1 MTSPHDDSIINTIT
15 TSANT
20 VSTND
25 DSTQDDKK
33 PLTTTAI
40 GTDAS
45 SVANTTNANTAT
57 HHMVNNQVSTNSAN
71 ASTAN
76 SMSDKMDKISDT
88 ALTSNHSNPDNA
100 NMGAIIDTADSGD
113 VQNTVSTDSDD
124 IDDSHIPLS
133 IRLYANL
140 MTWMQTIPDKFRK
153 WASDDNKNKID
164 RDRKLAFILTPVFLF
179 IISNFFSLT
188 VSYIVIFSFMMR
200 NHLSFNDAINP
211 ASAFYNKYLGI
222 IVAVIAMFTVMFS
235 PAVKDVL
242 SYNGGYHASLKPDKL
257 TADMHTKDSKRA
269 IIMTLIIGVFGGMLV
284 WIIHTLLINGLV
296 MLGADGVAV
305 DSNTSKTVV
314 GGLESSNGGSTSGA
328 DSSSGAAI
336 GYSTVGIVISVVW
349 SILIS
354 PFFEEL
360 IYRGFI
366 SRSLVESSF
375 MRNKSTGKRS
385 AWQSLIVCIICG
397 LWFGVGHITGADNM
411 SKTVFLVVFMTCFGA
426 VLTWLSCVKYKSIW
440 PGLLVHITYNL
451 VSLAPLLLGL

>member
-15 TSANT
+15 TSAST

-25 DSTQDDKK
+25 DSTQDDKE
-33 PLTTTAI
+33 PLTTTVI

-45 SVANTTNANTAT
+45 LVANTTNASTAA
-57 HHMVNNQVSTNSAN
+57 HHMVNNQVGTTSAS

-76 SMSDKMDKISDT
+76 SISE
-88 ALTSNHSNPDNA
+88 LTSNHSNPDNA
-100 NMGAIIDTADSGD
+100 NMGASIDGGD
-113 VQNTVSTDSDD
+113 TQNTVSTNS
-124 IDDSHIPLS
+124 DDSHIPLS

-179 IISNFFSLT
+179 IISNFFSIA

-242 SYNGGYHASLKPDKL
+242 NYNGGYHASLKPDKL

-296 MLGADGVAV
+296 ILGADGVAV

-314 GGLESSNGGSTSGA
+314 GGLESSNSGSTGGA
-328 DSSSGAAI
+328 DSSSGGAI

-440 PGLLVHITYNL
+440 PGLLMHITYNL
-451 VSLAPLLLGL
+451 ASLAPLLLGL

>member
-15 TSANT
+15 TSASI

-25 DSTQDDKK
+25 DSTQDDKE
-33 PLTTTAI
+33 PLTITAI

-45 SVANTTNANTAT
+45 SVANANAAT
-57 HHMVNNQVSTNSAN
+57 HHMVNNQSSTTSAN
-71 ASTAN
+71 ASANTAN
-76 SMSDKMDKISDT
+76 SMSDTVI
-88 ALTSNHSNPDNA
+88 TSNHSNPDNA
-100 NMGAIIDTADSGD
+100 NMGASIDDD
-113 VQNTVSTDSDD
+113 VQNTASTD

-140 MTWMQTIPDKFRK
+140 MTWMQTITDKFRK

-188 VSYIVIFSFMMR
+188 VGYIVIFSFMMR

-242 SYNGGYHASLKPDKL
+242 SYNGGYHAGLKPDKL

-328 DSSSGAAI
+328 DSSSGVAI

-440 PGLLVHITYNL
+440 PGLLMHITYNL

>member
-25 DSTQDDKK
+25 YSTQDDKE

-45 SVANTTNANTAT
+45 LVANTTTNASTAT
-57 HHMVNNQVSTNSAN
+57 HHMVNNQVSTTSAS

-76 SMSDKMDKISDT
+76 SMSDTVI
-88 ALTSNHSNPDNA
+88 TSNHSNPDNA
-100 NMGAIIDTADSGD
+100 NMGASIDSGD
-113 VQNTVSTDSDD
+113 TQNTANTDS
-124 IDDSHIPLS
+124 DDSHIPLS

-140 MTWMQTIPDKFRK
+140 MTWMRTIPDKFRK

-188 VSYIVIFSFMMR
+188 VGYIVIFSFMMR

-314 GGLESSNGGSTSGA
+314 GGLESSNGGSTSGV
-328 DSSSGAAI
+328 DSSSGGSI

-440 PGLLVHITYNL
+440 PGLLMHITYNL

>member
-15 TSANT
+15 TSAST

-25 DSTQDDKK
+25 DSTKDDKK

-45 SVANTTNANTAT
+45 LVINASTAT
-57 HHMVNNQVSTNSAN
+57 HHMVNNQVSTTSAN
-71 ASTAN
+71 ASTAS
-76 SMSDKMDKISDT
+76 SMSDKMSDT
-88 ALTSNHSNPDNA
+88 VLTSNHSNPDNA
-100 NMGAIIDTADSGD
+100 NMGASIDGD
-113 VQNTVSTDSDD
+113 VQNTASTDS
-124 IDDSHIPLS
+124 DDSHIPLS

-188 VSYIVIFSFMMR
+188 VGYIVIFSFMMR

-314 GGLESSNGGSTSGA
+314 GGLESSNGGSTGGA
-328 DSSSGAAI
+328 DSSSGGAI

-385 AWQSLIVCIICG
+385 AWQSIIVCIICG

>member
-15 TSANT
+15 TSAST

-25 DSTQDDKK
+25 DSTQDDKE

-40 GTDAS
+40 VTDAS
-45 SVANTTNANTAT
+45 LVANASTAT
-57 HHMVNNQVSTNSAN
+57 HHMVNNQVSTTSETSSAS

-76 SMSDKMDKISDT
+76 SMSDNVGDT
-88 ALTSNHSNPDNA
+88 VLTSNHSNPDNA
-100 NMGAIIDTADSGD
+100 NMGASIDSGD
-113 VQNTVSTDSDD
+113 AQNTVSTDSDD

-179 IISNFFSLT
+179 IISNFFSIA
-188 VSYIVIFSFMMR
+188 VGYIVIFSFMMR

-242 SYNGGYHASLKPDKL
+242 SYNGGYHVSLKPDKL
-257 TADMHTKDSKRA
+257 AADMHTKDSKRA

-296 MLGADGVAV
+296 ILGADGVAV

-314 GGLESSNGGSTSGA
+314 GGLESSNGGSTGGGA
-328 DSSSGAAI
+328 DSSSSGAI
-336 GYSTVGIVISVVW
+336 GYSTVGIVISIVW

-375 MRNKSTGKRS
+375 MRNKNTGKRS

-440 PGLLVHITYNL
+440 PGLLMHITYNL
-451 VSLAPLLLGL
+451 ASLAPLLLGL

>member
-15 TSANT
+15 TSAST

-25 DSTQDDKK
+25 DSTQDDKE

-45 SVANTTNANTAT
+45 LVENTTNASTAT
-57 HHMVNNQVSTNSAN
+57 HHMVNNQVGTTSAS

-76 SMSDKMDKISDT
+76 SISE
-88 ALTSNHSNPDNA
+88 LTSNHSNPDNA
-100 NMGAIIDTADSGD
+100 NMGASIDGGD
-113 VQNTVSTDSDD
+113 TQNTVSTNS
-124 IDDSHIPLS
+124 DDSHIPLS

-179 IISNFFSLT
+179 IISNFFSIA

-242 SYNGGYHASLKPDKL
+242 NYNGGYHASLKPDKL

-296 MLGADGVAV
+296 ILGADGVAV

-314 GGLESSNGGSTSGA
+314 GGLESSNSGSTGGA
-328 DSSSGAAI
+328 DSSSGGAI

-440 PGLLVHITYNL
+440 PGLLMHITYNL
-451 VSLAPLLLGL
+451 ASLAPLLLGL

>member
-15 TSANT
+15 TSASI

-25 DSTQDDKK
+25 ESTQDVNSKQP
-33 PLTTTAI
+33 PLTTTEI

-45 SVANTTNANTAT
+45 LVANTTNASTAT
-57 HHMVNNQVSTNSAN
+57 HHMVNNQVSTTSETTSAS

-76 SMSDKMDKISDT
+76 SMSDKMDKMSDT
-88 ALTSNHSNPDNA
+88 VLTSNHSNPDNA
-100 NMGAIIDTADSGD
+100 NMGASIYSGD
-113 VQNTVSTDSDD
+113 TQNTVSTNSDD
-124 IDDSHIPLS
+124 NHIPLS

-179 IISNFFSLT
+179 IISNFFSIT

-296 MLGADGVAV
+296 ILGADGVAV

-314 GGLESSNGGSTSGA
+314 GGGLESSNGGA
-328 DSSSGAAI
+328 DSSSGGAI

-440 PGLLVHITYNL
+440 PGLLMHITYNL

>member
-15 TSANT
+15 TSASI

-33 PLTTTAI
+33 PLTTTVI

-45 SVANTTNANTAT
+45 LVANASTAT
-57 HHMVNNQVSTNSAN
+57 HHMVNNPVSATSETTSAS
-71 ASTAN
+71 ASTAAT
-76 SMSDKMDKISDT
+76 SMSDTVI
-88 ALTSNHSNPDNA
+88 TSNHSNHDNA
-100 NMGAIIDTADSGD
+100 NMGASIDTTTDGD

-124 IDDSHIPLS
+124 NHIPLS

-188 VSYIVIFSFMMR
+188 VGYIVIFSFMMR

-328 DSSSGAAI
+328 I

>member
-15 TSANT
+15 TSAST

-25 DSTQDDKK
+25 DSTQDDKET
-33 PLTTTAI
+33 LTTTA
-40 GTDAS
+40 
-45 SVANTTNANTAT
+45 SVANAT
-57 HHMVNNQVSTNSAN
+57 N

-76 SMSDKMDKISDT
+76 SMSDKMYKMSDT
-88 ALTSNHSNPDNA
+88 VLTSNHSNTDNA
-100 NMGAIIDTADSGD
+100 NMGASIDGD
-113 VQNTVSTDSDD
+113 AQNTVSTDSDA

-257 TADMHTKDSKRA
+257 AADMHTKDSKRA

-328 DSSSGAAI
+328 DSSSSGAI

-440 PGLLVHITYNL
+440 PGLLIHITYNL
-451 VSLAPLLLGL
+451 ASLTPLLLGL

>member
-15 TSANT
+15 TSASI

-25 DSTQDDKK
+25 DSTQDDKET
-33 PLTTTAI
+33 LTTTAI

-45 SVANTTNANTAT
+45 LVANASTAT
-57 HHMVNNQVSTNSAN
+57 HHMVNNQVSTTSASV
-71 ASTAN
+71 STAS
-76 SMSDKMDKISDT
+76 SMSDKLDKMSYTVI
-88 ALTSNHSNPDNA
+88 TSNHSNPDNA
-100 NMGAIIDTADSGD
+100 NMGASIYSGD
-113 VQNTVSTDSDD
+113 TQNTASTNSDD
-124 IDDSHIPLS
+124 NHIPLS

-140 MTWMQTIPDKFRK
+140 MTLMQTIPDKFRK

-314 GGLESSNGGSTSGA
+314 GGLESSNGGSTGGA
-328 DSSSGAAI
+328 DSSSGGAI

-385 AWQSLIVCIICG
+385 VWQSLIVCIICG

>member
-15 TSANT
+15 TSASI

-25 DSTQDDKK
+25 DSTQDDKN

-45 SVANTTNANTAT
+45 LVANTTTNASTAK
-57 HHMVNNQVSTNSAN
+57 HHMVNNQVSTISAN
-71 ASTAN
+71 ASASTAN
-76 SMSDKMDKISDT
+76 SMSDKMDKMSDT
-88 ALTSNHSNPDNA
+88 VLTSNHSNPDNA
-100 NMGAIIDTADSGD
+100 NMGASIYSGD
-113 VQNTVSTDSDD
+113 TQNTASTNSDD
-124 IDDSHIPLS
+124 NHIPLS

-140 MTWMQTIPDKFRK
+140 MTLMQTITDKFRK

-164 RDRKLAFILTPVFLF
+164 RDRKLAFLLTPVFLF

-314 GGLESSNGGSTSGA
+314 GGLESSNGGSTGGA
-328 DSSSGAAI
+328 DSSSGGAI
-336 GYSTVGIVISVVW
+336 GYSTVGTVISVVW

-385 AWQSLIVCIICG
+385 VWQSLIVCIICG

-440 PGLLVHITYNL
+440 PGLLMHITYNL

>member
-1 MTSPHDDSIINTIT
+1 MTSPHDDS
-15 TSANT
+15 
-20 VSTND
+20 
-25 DSTQDDKK
+25 TQDDKE

-45 SVANTTNANTAT
+45 LVANTTTSASTAK
-57 HHMVNNQVSTNSAN
+57 HHMVNNQVNTTSAS

-76 SMSDKMDKISDT
+76 SMSDKMSDT
-88 ALTSNHSNPDNA
+88 VITSNHSNPDNA
-100 NMGAIIDTADSGD
+100 NMGASIDTTADGD
-113 VQNTVSTDSDD
+113 TQNTTSTDSDAN
-124 IDDSHIPLS
+124 DDSHIPLS

-211 ASAFYNKYLGI
+211 ASTFYNKYLGI

-269 IIMTLIIGVFGGMLV
+269 IIMTLIIGAFGGMLV

-314 GGLESSNGGSTSGA
+314 GGLESSNGGSTGGS
-328 DSSSGAAI
+328 I

-385 AWQSLIVCIICG
+385 VWQSLIVCIICG

-440 PGLLVHITYNL
+440 PGLLMHITYNL

>member
-15 TSANT
+15 ASAST

-25 DSTQDDKK
+25 DSAQDDKE
-33 PLTTTAI
+33 PLTTTVI
-40 GTDAS
+40 GADAS
-45 SVANTTNANTAT
+45 SVANANTAT
-57 HHMVNNQVSTNSAN
+57 HHMVNNQVSTTSAS

-76 SMSDKMDKISDT
+76 SMSDKMSD
-88 ALTSNHSNPDNA
+88 AVLTSNHSNHDNA
-100 NMGAIIDTADSGD
+100 NMGASIDTTDSGD
-113 VQNTVSTDSDD
+113 TQNTVSTDS
-124 IDDSHIPLS
+124 DDSHIPLS
-133 IRLYANL
+133 IRLYANM
-140 MTWMQTIPDKFRK
+140 MTWMQTIPEKFRK

-211 ASAFYNKYLGI
+211 ASAFYNKHLGI

-242 SYNGGYHASLKPDKL
+242 GYNGGYHASLKPDKL

-269 IIMTLIIGVFGGMLV
+269 IMMTLIIGVFGGMLV

-314 GGLESSNGGSTSGA
+314 GGLESSNGGSTGGGA
-328 DSSSGAAI
+328 DSSSGGSI

-375 MRNKSTGKRS
+375 MRNKQTGKRS

-426 VLTWLSCVKYKSIW
+426 LLTWLSCMKFKSIW
-440 PGLLVHITYNL
+440 PGLLVHITYNA